1 MKCDFIAAGVGGQ
14 GVLSVSAIIA
24 AGALRAGLYAVQSE
38 VHGMSQRGGAV
49 VAHLRISEQ
58 PIHSATIGL
67 GKADLVISMEPLES
81 LRYLEFL
88 APAGTIIS
96 SIDPVRNFE
105 GYPELRMVLDEV
117 RRIPRAI
124 LIDATKLA
132 REAGNAKAANMIMVG
147 AAAHL
152 LPIAPEHIV
161 AFIEETFRAKSEK
174 LVEVNLKAFESGR
187 RQVVVSE
194 PVGAGA

>member
-1 MKCDFIAAGVGGQ
+1 MKCDIIAAGVGGQ

-24 AGALRAGLYAVQSE
+24 ASALRAGLYAAQSE

-49 VAHLRISEQ
+49 VAHLRISDQ

-88 APAGTIIS
+88 APTGSIIS
-96 SIDPVRNFE
+96 SVEPVKNFE
-105 GYPELRMVLDEV
+105 GYPEIEKVLDEV
-117 RRIPRAI
+117 RRIPRSI

-132 REAGNAKAANMIMVG
+132 REVGNSKAANMIMIG
-147 AAAHL
+147 AASHL
-152 LPIAPEHIV
+152 LPIAPEHIL
-161 AFIEETFRAKSEK
+161 AFVEETFRAKSEK
-174 LVEVNLKAFESGR
+174 LVEVNRKAFESGR
-187 RQVVVSE
+187 RQVAAAE
-194 PVGAGA
+194 PAGVGA

>member
-1 MKCDFIAAGVGGQ
+1 MKFDIIAAGVGGQ

-24 AGALRAGLYAVQSE
+24 ASALRAGLYAVQSE

-49 VAHLRISEQ
+49 VAHLRISDQ
-58 PIHSATIGL
+58 PIHSATVGR

-88 APAGTIIS
+88 APTGTIIS
-96 SIDPVRNFE
+96 SIEPVKNFE
-105 GYPELRMVLDEV
+105 GYPDLTTILAEV
-117 RRIPRAI
+117 KRIPNSI

-132 REAGNAKAANMIMVG
+132 REVGNAKAANMIMVG

-152 LPIAPEHIV
+152 LPIGEEHIL
-161 AFIEETFRAKSEK
+161 AFVEETFRAKSEK

-187 RQVVVSE
+187 RQVAARE

>member
-1 MKCDFIAAGVGGQ
+1 MKCDIIAAGVGGQ

-24 AGALRAGLYAVQSE
+24 ASALRAGLYAVQSE

-49 VAHLRISEQ
+49 VAHLRISDE
-58 PIHSATIGL
+58 PIHSATVGL

-88 APAGTIIS
+88 APTGTIIS
-96 SIDPVRNFE
+96 SIEPVKNFE
-105 GYPELRMVLDEV
+105 GYPEVEKVLDEV
-117 RRIPRAI
+117 KRIPNSI

-132 REAGNAKAANMIMVG
+132 REAGNAKAANIIMVG

-152 LPIAPEHIV
+152 LPIGEEHIL

-174 LVEVNLKAFESGR
+174 LVEVNLKAFASGR
-187 RQVVVSE
+187 LAVAAAV

>member
-1 MKCDFIAAGVGGQ
+1 MKCDIIAAGVGGQ

-24 AGALRAGLYAVQSE
+24 ASALRAGLYAVQSE

-49 VAHLRISEQ
+49 VAHLRISDQ
-58 PIHSATIGL
+58 PIHSATVGL

-81 LRYLEFL
+81 LRYLEYL
-88 APAGTIIS
+88 APTGTIIS
-96 SIDPVRNFE
+96 SIEPVKNFD
-105 GYPELRMVLDEV
+105 GYPDLETLLAEV
-117 RRIPRAI
+117 KRIPRAI

-132 REAGNAKAANMIMVG
+132 REAGNAKAANIIMVG

-152 LPIAPEHIV
+152 LPIAQEHIL

-187 RQVVVSE
+187 LQVASTQ
-194 PVGAGA
+194 PVGVGA